1 MTVTVIDTSAF
12 MKFFLHEDGWEDV
25 LPHLATASSPETV
38 DLDLTR
44 SQLTSFLKIYPRCGL
59 IEKERVPQTVRIHG
73 TPVYPGTSH
82 PDLPPGLWLKRY
94 QSRFRRI
101 LLSTMHCSRAQA
113 RTDRATLVTAD
124 RQLAR
129 CAEKCGVV
137 AILVEGTLLRFRD
150 NVCIRF
156 PDCF

>member
-44 SQLTSFLKIYPRCGL
+44 SQLTSFLKIYPRCEL

-82 PDLPPGLWLKRY
+82 LQTCPQGY
-94 QSRFRRI
+94 
-101 LLSTMHCSRAQA
+101 
-113 RTDRATLVTAD
+113 
-124 RQLAR
+124 
-129 CAEKCGVV
+129 G
-137 AILVEGTLLRFRD
+137 
-150 NVCIRF
+150 
-156 PDCF
+156 